1 MAANKPQGRSFGL
14 FLTGL
19 TTACAGIAVMPGG
32 LGVALLIVGLVILA
46 TSFAMFIKIKP
57 LEGKPALGSQP
68 AVMKLVGAAL
78 SAGGWIVALLGL
90 HLTASVGGRMVIA
103 IVGLAISLVGVI
115 IVLPSA
121 CNKNAIW
128 KA

>member
-1 MAANKPQGRSFGL
+1 MAATKSQGQSFGL

-19 TTACAGIAVMPGG
+19 TMTCAGITVMPGG
-32 LGVALLIVGLVILA
+32 LGVALLIIGLVLLA
-46 TSFAMFIKIKP
+46 ASFAMFFKLKP
-57 LEGKPALGSQP
+57 LEGKVALGSQP

-78 SAGGWIVALLGL
+78 SAGGWIVALFGL
-90 HLTASVGGRMVIA
+90 HLTTSVGGRLVITL
-103 IVGLAISLVGVI
+103 IGLAISLFGVVFI
-115 IVLPSA
+115 LPSA